1 MIKTLE
7 EALNDSAIRQKMNSI
22 DPEKEIVKTRTQFIF
37 KSAFFTSLV
46 LKLGVVP
53 TKSIRTMATDG
64 ENYYYNPE
72 YVQVDAALDRGYLYG
87 DLLHETLHIGIGHP
101 WMNRK
106 RDKNQTL
113 FNIAADLIVDSRILK
128 SGFKIPP
135 WSVIYYIDPFKGEQY
150 DEPMS
155 ESKVN
160 ELVEQYVNMNTI
172 QVYELLTKNLPKDIQ
187 QQLQDQLQSEYEN
200 GNGQGQGGEGESNQ
214 QQNAQSDSDNSGN
227 KRGKKKAKA
236 EQGAN
241 GNQKDNSEGKNGNQ
255 QDGSNSQNQG
265 PNGSKSRNGTGIHTH
280 SLWEQIKN
288 NPELKEKWRQAFMEA
303 LMGAKMRG
311 DIPAGFKRDFDAL
324 SGNKMPWR
332 NILYQFIVQKPADYN
347 IPPYNKK
354 TIPYDIITPVLQMPS
369 LEDII
374 IAIDTSGS
382 ITEQDLT
389 DFMSEVNAILTS
401 YPNSRGILATCDAA
415 VHEFQE
421 FEGPIDVRK
430 IELHGGGG
438 TDFRPLFARIEK
450 EGIVPKV
457 MVFFTDGDAT
467 YPSVPPNYPV
477 LFVIKNSNKKEAPF
491 GMSVFYGDEDEE

>member
-1 MIKTLE
+1 MIKSLE
-7 EALNDSAIRQKMNSI
+7 EALNNSAVRQRMAGI
-22 DPEKEIVKTRTQFIF
+22 DPAKEIAKTRTQFIF

-53 TKSIRTMATDG
+53 TNTIRTMATDG

-72 YVQVDAALDRGYLYG
+72 YVQVDAALDKGYLYG
-87 DLLHETLHIGIGHP
+87 DLLHETLHVAIGHP
-101 WMNRK
+101 WMNKR

-160 ELVEQYVNMNTI
+160 ELVEQYINMNTI
-172 QVYELLTKNLPKDIQ
+172 QVYELLTKNLPKNIQ
-187 QQLQDQLQSEYEN
+187 QQLQDQLQPEYGNGSGQGGN
-200 GNGQGQGGEGESNQ
+200 GNGNENNQ
-214 QQNAQSDSDNSGN
+214 QQQNTQSCSSSGN
-227 KRGKKKAKA
+227 KRGNRKKAQ
-236 EQGAN
+236 QGAN
-241 GNQKDNSEGKNGNQ
+241 GGQNGDQKDNS
-255 QDGSNSQNQG
+255 DSPNSQNQS
-265 PNGSKSRNGTGIHTH
+265 PNDSKSKNGIGIHTH

-311 DIPAGFKRDFDAL
+311 DVPAGFKRDFDAL

-369 LEDII
+369 LEDIV

-415 VHEFQE
+415 VHEFQK

-438 TDFRPLFARIEK
+438 TDFRPLFERIEK
-450 EGIVPKV
+450 EGITPKV
-457 MVFFTDGDAT
+457 MVFFTDGEAT
-467 YPSVPPNYPV
+467 YPSIPPDYPV

-491 GMSVFYGDEDEE
+491 GMSVFYGDEDDE

>member
-1 MIKTLE
+1 MVKTLE
-7 EALNDSAIRQKMNSI
+7 DALRESAIRQKMAGI
-22 DPEKEIVKTRTQFIF
+22 DPAKEISKTRTQFVF

-53 TKSIRTMATDG
+53 TNSIRTMATDG

-72 YVQVDAALDRGYLYG
+72 YVQVDAALDKGYLYG
-87 DLLHETLHIGIGHP
+87 DFLHETLHVAIGHP
-101 WMNRK
+101 WMNKK

-155 ESKVN
+155 ESNVN

-172 QVYELLTKNLPKDIQ
+172 QVYELLVKNLPKNIQ
-187 QQLQDQLQSEYEN
+187 QQLQDNLQSEYNDGSE
-200 GNGQGQGGEGESNQ
+200 QGGEGEGEGGSNQ
-214 QQNAQSDSDNSGN
+214 QQQNTQSNVCSSGN
-227 KRGKKKAKA
+227 KGGKKTKAQ
-236 EQGAN
+236 QGAN
-241 GNQKDNSEGKNGNQ
+241 GNQNGDQKDNSESRNG
-255 QDGSNSQNQG
+255 GSKDS
-265 PNGSKSRNGTGIHTH
+265 SKSRNRTGIHTH

-324 SGNKMPWR
+324 SGNKIPWR
-332 NILYQFIVQKPADYN
+332 NILYQFLVQKPTDYN

-354 TIPYDIITPVLQMPS
+354 TIPYDIIVPVLQTPS
-369 LEDII
+369 LEDIV

-382 ITEQDLT
+382 ITNRDLT

-415 VHEFQE
+415 VHEFE
-421 FEGPIDVRK
+421 KFEGPIDVRK

-438 TDFRPLFARIEK
+438 TDFRPLFERIEK
-450 EGIVPKV
+450 EGITPKV
-457 MVFFTDGDAT
+457 MVFLTDGDAT
-467 YPSVPPNYPV
+467 YPTTPPNYPV
-477 LFVIKNSNKKEAPF
+477 LFVIKNSNRKEAPF
-491 GMSVFYGDEDEE
+491 GISVFYEDEE